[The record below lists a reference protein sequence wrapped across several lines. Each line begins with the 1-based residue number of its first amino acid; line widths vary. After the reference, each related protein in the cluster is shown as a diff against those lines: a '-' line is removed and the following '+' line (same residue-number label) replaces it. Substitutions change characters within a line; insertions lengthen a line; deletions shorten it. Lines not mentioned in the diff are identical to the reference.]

1 MAVHLSLARAGI
13 LISAI
18 IGVWGLWTYFSRGVA
33 SPGYRSTLVLTE
45 ILFVAQALLGMALF
59 LGSRHP
65 RDNLHI
71 LYGVVLVLAI
81 PIAAS
86 YTSSHD
92 RRREALVYGVIGI
105 IMVGLSVRAFMT
117 S

>member
-1 MAVHLSLARAGI
+1 M
-13 LISAI
+13 
-18 IGVWGLWTYFSRGVA
+18 WTYFSRGLA
-33 SPGYRSTLVLTE
+33 SPGYRSTLILTE
-45 ILFVAQALLGMALF
+45 ILFVAQALLGIALF
-59 LGSRHP
+59 LGGRHP
-65 RDNLHI
+65 RDSLHI

-81 PIAAS
+81 PVAAS